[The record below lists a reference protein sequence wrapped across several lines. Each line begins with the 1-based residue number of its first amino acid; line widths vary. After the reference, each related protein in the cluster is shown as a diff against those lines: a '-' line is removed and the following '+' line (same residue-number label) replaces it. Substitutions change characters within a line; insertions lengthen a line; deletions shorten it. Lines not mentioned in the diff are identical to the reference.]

1 MLKSILKKWYIW
13 SKPNKIS
20 VMATENNT
28 NGVEGTPSEPSSL
41 EKIID
46 SLPAII
52 YINEVEYPGD
62 IGSFHNLY
70 LNRSGFDFIGCTR
83 EEFTSR
89 DIHFFRKMIHPDD
102 LGLLEISLQTVYPPG
117 TKQSIAATMRIMS
130 KDLDH
135 YCLFHCIKTILETF
149 DDGRLKKV
157 FVFAS
162 EIKEITPSVIQV
174 LPSLNENVKKN
185 RMILQYHFTPR
196 EQQVLHLIVKGETD
210 SEIADKLIISISTA
224 RKHRNNLILKSR
236 VKNSAA
242 LVALAVEKGG
252 YSALDKL

>member
-13 SKPNKIS
+13 YNPKKIS
-20 VMATENNT
+20 VMATENNI
-28 NGVEGTPSEPSSL
+28 NRIEGSPREPSTL

-52 YINEVEYPGD
+52 YVNEVGSPGD
-62 IGSFHNLY
+62 IYSFHNLY
-70 LNRSGFDFIGCTR
+70 LNRPGCDFIGCTC
-83 EEFTSR
+83 EEFISR

-135 YCLFHCIKTILETF
+135 YCLFHCLKTILETF

-162 EIKEITPSVIQV
+162 EIKEIIPSVNQV
-174 LPSLNENVKKN
+174 LPSLSENVKKK
-185 RMILQYHFTPR
+185 RMMVLYHFTPR

-210 SEIADKLIISISTA
+210 IEIADKLIISISTA

-242 LVALAVEKGG
+242 LVALAVESGG
-252 YSALDKL
+252 YSAQDIM